1 MTEHLLF
8 YSSQVV
14 LFCTVVFGLLYAFSL
29 FKAAGENESEGAARS
44 VGTAADEARMKL
56 IRNALTVVVFL
67 LFSLSGSVAIAAI
80 AAGISFI
87 VPMAVMRNNREKRTR
102 RVETQL
108 VEALELLGSSIK
120 SGLTLPQASAL
131 VVQEF
136 PPPISEEFNVVLA
149 ETRLGVDF
157 VDALSN
163 MAGRLRSN
171 IVQILAS
178 GVAVTKRSGG
188 DMTQIFQN
196 IAQVIRD
203 QASIEG
209 KLSAVTAQGRFQ
221 GLILGLMPFALM
233 IVLYFVDPSHIEVL
247 FGYKFGLVAVGAVV
261 GMVILAQ
268 VWIRKL
274 LDIDV

>member
-1 MTEHLLF
+1 
-8 YSSQVV
+8 
-14 LFCTVVFGLLYAFSL
+14 
-29 FKAAGENESEGAARS
+29 
-44 VGTAADEARMKL
+44 
-56 IRNALTVVVFL
+56 
-67 LFSLSGSVAIAAI
+67 
-80 AAGISFI
+80 
-87 VPMAVMRNNREKRTR
+87 MAMMRNNREKRTR

-108 VEALELLGSSIK
+108 VEALELLGSSLK

-136 PPPISEEFNVVLA
+136 PPPICEEFNVVLA

-209 KLSAVTAQGRFQ
+209 KLNAVTAQGRFQ

-261 GMVILAQ
+261 VMVILAQ

>member
-14 LFCTVVFGLLYAFSL
+14 LFCTVVFGLLYALSL
-29 FKAAGENESEGAARS
+29 FKAAGTEGATSRS
-44 VGTAADEARMKL
+44 IGTAADEARMKL

-67 LFSLSGSVAIAAI
+67 LFSLSGSVIIATI

-87 VPMAVMRNNREKRTR
+87 VPMAMLRNNREKRTR

-108 VEALELLGSSIK
+108 VEALELLGSSLK
-120 SGLTLPQASAL
+120 SGLTLPQASEL
-131 VVQEF
+131 VVREF

-261 GMVILAQ
+261 AMVILAQ

>member
-1 MTEHLLF
+1 MTEQALF
-8 YSSQVV
+8 LAIQFV
-14 LFCTVVFGLLYAFSL
+14 LFCTVVSGILFAFANIRQLREEEASGGV
-29 FKAAGENESEGAARS
+29 ASI
-44 VGTAADEARMKL
+44 GTAAEEKRLKL
-56 IRNALTVVVFL
+56 IRNAITIVVFVIFL
-67 LFSLSGSVAIAAI
+67 ILGSAIIAVI
-80 AAGISFI
+80 AAGIGFI
-87 VPMAVMRNNREKRTR
+87 IPMAIIRGNREKRTR

-108 VEALELLGSSIK
+108 VEALELLGSSLK

-136 PPPISEEFNVVLA
+136 PAPISEEFNVVLA

-157 VDALSN
+157 VDALGN
-163 MAGRLRSN
+163 MAKRLRSN

-178 GVAVTKRSGG
+178 GVGVTKRSGG

-203 QASIEG
+203 QANIEG
-209 KLSAVTAQGRFQ
+209 KLNAVTAQGRFQ
-221 GLILGLMPFALM
+221 GLVLGLMPFALM

-247 FGYKFGLVAVGAVV
+247 FGYKFGMFAVGAVV
-261 GMVILAQ
+261 VMVILAQ
-268 VWIRKL
+268 AWIRKL